1 MIKMYTKETLH
12 ELDDD
17 IKYYKEQSKNLQD
30 NSWHKDV
37 YSDRYARQ
45 IKRLKK
51 LRKFL
56 ERGLKVEFFG
66 QKNFGLVEINNTFV
80 VSLLHNEWRTVR
92 RNKWYKHKQDLDHF
106 IDKYIIGEKDEAN
119 T

>member
-1 MIKMYTKETLH
+1 MIKMYTKDTLD
-12 ELDDD
+12 ELDEDVE
-17 IKYYKEQSKNLQD
+17 YYKQQSKDLSLTCWD
-30 NSWHKDV
+30 KDV

-51 LRKFL
+51 LRKLL

-66 QKNFGLVEINNTFV
+66 QKNFGLVEVNNKYV
-80 VSLLHNEWRTVR
+80 VCLLHNQWRTVR
-92 RNKWYKHKQDLDHF
+92 KNKWYKHKQDLNHF
-106 IDKYIIGEKDEAN
+106 IDNYILGDKNETN